1 MRISSLFPVTGF
13 TEHAVRNVKL
23 SKRKKV
29 ALRIVC
35 PSFLGDKYNARR
47 GAYLLTTRQ
56 AIENARLSERE
67 KNMGLFDFVKDVG
80 RQIFDTDA
88 EAADNIKNHLEVKT
102 YGLSNL
108 DVKFDDGV
116 VTLCGDCKNQ
126 AVRDQAI
133 LIAGNIQ
140 GVEKVIADDLKA
152 PEPTP
157 EEPEE
162 KAEIYEIVSGDTLGG
177 IAKRYYGKASA
188 YMKIFEAN
196 RDIIDDPNKIYP
208 GQKIRIPLDD

>member
-1 MRISSLFPVTGF
+1 
-13 TEHAVRNVKL
+13 
-23 SKRKKV
+23 
-29 ALRIVC
+29 
-35 PSFLGDKYNARR
+35 
-47 GAYLLTTRQ
+47 
-56 AIENARLSERE
+56 
-67 KNMGLFDFVKDVG
+67 MGLFDFVKDVG

-102 YGLSNL
+102 HGLSNL

-116 VTLCGDCKNQ
+116 VTLCGDCKNE

-140 GVEKVIADDLKA
+140 GVEKVVADDLKA

-157 EEPEE
+157 EEPQE
-162 KAEIYEIVSGDTLGG
+162 KVEIYEIVSGDTLGA

>member
-1 MRISSLFPVTGF
+1 
-13 TEHAVRNVKL
+13 
-23 SKRKKV
+23 
-29 ALRIVC
+29 
-35 PSFLGDKYNARR
+35 
-47 GAYLLTTRQ
+47 
-56 AIENARLSERE
+56 
-67 KNMGLFDFVKDVG
+67 MGLFDFVKDVG
-80 RQIFDTDA
+80 RQVFNTDA
-88 EAADNIKNHLEVKT
+88 EAADNIKQHLEIKT
-102 YGLSNL
+102 SGISNL
-108 DVKFDDGV
+108 DVQFDDGT
-116 VTLCGDCKNQ
+116 VTLCGNCSNQ

-133 LIAGNIQ
+133 LMAGNIE
-140 GVEKVIADDLKA
+140 GVEKVVADDLVA
-152 PEPTP
+152 PAPKP

>member
-1 MRISSLFPVTGF
+1 VAAANHRIHLTG
-13 TEHAVRNVKL
+13 NW
-23 SKRKKV
+23 
-29 ALRIVC
+29 
-35 PSFLGDKYNARR
+35 
-47 GAYLLTTRQ
+47 
-56 AIENARLSERE
+56 E
-67 KNMGLFDFVKDVG
+67 KPMGLFDFVKDVG

-88 EAADNIKNHLEVKT
+88 EAADNIKNHLEVRT
-102 YGLSNL
+102 HGLSNL

-116 VTLCGDCKNQ
+116 VTLCGDCKNE

-152 PEPTP
+152 PKPPP
-157 EEPEE
+157 EAPRE
-162 KAEIYEIVSGDTLGG
+162 KAEIYEIVSGDTLGA